1 MIVHPCLMYTPV
13 LRADSLHKILP
24 LRSGLVV
31 LDLEDSIPPHA
42 KDAARARLAS
52 TELADS
58 GLQGVGLRINSIANP
73 DGLKDIQA
81 LIEVAGR
88 ACGVPVRVVFVPKVA
103 TGSDV
108 VIYRSLLA
116 KLPNPPEI
124 CTFIET
130 VDAVENAFDIAA
142 ASDGLCFG
150 QADLVAELYAPDAS
164 YLAHARARLCVAA
177 AKYNLPAIDTNSFE
191 LWDMEVVRAQSVAA
205 RNCGF
210 TGKAAIHPKQVEV
223 ITDTFV
229 VSAEELDGYRRTIK
243 DYEDDARG
251 FNVTKDRILAPPFVL
266 KARRML
272 RLYEGVAG
280 SAG

>member
-24 LRSGLVV
+24 LRSGMVV

-58 GLQGVGLRINSIANP
+58 GLDGVGLRVNSIANP

-81 LIEVAGR
+81 LLEVAGR
-88 ACGVPVRVVFVPKVA
+88 ACGVPVRVVFVPKVS

-142 ASDGLCFG
+142 VSDGLCFG
-150 QADLVAELYAPDAS
+150 QADLVAEMYAPNEA
-164 YLAHARARLCVAA
+164 YLEFARTRMCLAA
-177 AKYNLPAIDTNSFE
+177 AKYGLPAIDSNSFE
-191 LWDMEVVRAQSVAA
+191 LWDMDIVRQESEAA
-205 RNCGF
+205 KRTGC
-210 TGKAAIHPKQVEV
+210 TGKAAIHPKQIET
-223 ITDTFV
+223 ITDTFAMDPAV
-229 VSAEELDGYRRTIK
+229 LDDYRRTIK
-243 DYEDDARG
+243 DYEENERG
-251 FNVTKDRILAPPFVL
+251 FAVTKDRVLAPPFVL
-266 KARRML
+266 KARRMIQ
-272 RLYEGVAG
+272 LYDKA
-280 SAG
+280 AD